1 MHNIQTEHTLLC
13 NVDPIDFQYA
23 TLQQPFKLKAFFKDT
38 VTEHFR
44 VELKDKININKSNGP
59 IHYLEQFMCLY
70 TSLCPSV
77 LIDTKSAINLTS

>member
-1 MHNIQTEHTLLC
+1 MHNIQTEHTLLR
-13 NVDPIDFQYA
+13 NVDPINFQYA

-59 IHYLEQFMCLY
+59 IHYLEQLM
-70 TSLCPSV
+70 SG
-77 LIDTKSAINLTS
+77 